1 MSHKYS
7 NGIQNFVE
15 NFIKENGMGEG
26 HLKKEVHWQGS
37 TEILNDFPLEERGI
51 GIW

>member
-7 NGIQNFVE
+7 NGRENFVDNCINE
-15 NFIKENGMGEG
+15 KGMGEG